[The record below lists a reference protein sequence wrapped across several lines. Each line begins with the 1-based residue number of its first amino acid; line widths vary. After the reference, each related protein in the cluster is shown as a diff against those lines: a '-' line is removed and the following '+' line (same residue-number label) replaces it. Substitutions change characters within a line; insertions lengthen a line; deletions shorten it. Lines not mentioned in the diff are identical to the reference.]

1 MKRVANNKA
10 REVIEK
16 LEEFQGSNMFG
27 KWVGIG
33 NGRTEMFADKL
44 YAVYSYGSHF
54 PMYIYDAKEQKWLGN
69 SDKYSRSTTR
79 QQSHARPSSIY
90 AWYNTDEMKEV
101 IYHGGLV
108 ESVMARART

>member
-10 REVIEK
+10 RAYVEK

-27 KWVGIG
+27 KWTINLG
-33 NGRTEMFADKL
+33 NGRTESDKV
-44 YAVYSYGSHF
+44 YVVYSYGSHF
-54 PMYIYDAKEQKWLGN
+54 PMYVYDAKEQKWLGN

-79 QQSHARPSSIY
+79 QQSQARPSGQIDV
-90 AWYNTDEMKEV
+90 WYNTDQLKEV
-101 IYHGGLV
+101 IWHGGLV

>member
-10 REVIEK
+10 YEYIEK
-16 LEEFQGSNMFG
+16 LEEFQGSNMQG
-27 KWVGIG
+27 RWLGIG
-33 NGRTEMFADKL
+33 NGREFEHQV
-44 YAVYSYGSHF
+44 YVVYSYGSHF

-69 SDKYSRSTTR
+69 YDKYSRSTTR
-79 QQSHARPSSIY
+79 QQSQARPSSVY

-108 ESVMARART
+108 ESVMARARA

>member
-10 REVIEK
+10 SEVINK

-27 KWVGIG
+27 KLLK
-33 NGRTEMFADKL
+33 RTQGKDMDYEL
-44 YAVYSYGSHF
+44 YVVYSYGSHF
-54 PMYIYDAKEQKWLGN
+54 PMYIYDTKEQKWLGN

-79 QQSHARPSSIY
+79 QQSHARPSGQIDV
-90 AWYNTDEMKEV
+90 WYNTDAMKDV
-101 IYHGGLV
+101 IYYGGLV

>member
-10 REVIEK
+10 YEYIEK
-16 LEEFQGSNMFG
+16 LEEFQGSNMQG
-27 KWVGIG
+27 RWLGIG
-33 NGRTEMFADKL
+33 NVRAEKDKL
-44 YAVYSYGSHF
+44 YVVYSYGSHF

-79 QQSHARPSSIY
+79 QQQQARPSGQIDV
-90 AWYNTDEMKEV
+90 WYNTDDMKEV

-108 ESVMARART
+108 ESVMARAMV

>member
-10 REVIEK
+10 REYVEK
-16 LEEFQGSNMFG
+16 LEEFQGSNMQG
-27 KWVGIG
+27 KWLGLG
-33 NGRTEMFADKL
+33 NDRTEPYKL
-44 YAVYSYGSHF
+44 YVVYSYGSHF

-90 AWYNTDEMKEV
+90 AWYNTDDMKEV
-101 IYHGGLV
+101 IYHNGLV
-108 ESVMARART
+108 ESVMARARA

>member
-10 REVIEK
+10 RDYVNGLK
-16 LEEFQGSNMFG
+16 EFQGSNMQG
-27 KWVGIG
+27 KWLRVG
-33 NGRTEMFADKL
+33 NGRE
-44 YAVYSYGSHF
+44 YEHEVYVVYSYGSHF

-79 QQSHARPSSIY
+79 QQSQARPSGQIDV
-90 AWYNTDEMKEV
+90 WYNTDDMKEV

-108 ESVMARART
+108 ESVMARARA